1 MIVKAVNG
9 LVKGASDGGIK
20 CAIKHVID
28 KYGQNVAGGIE
39 QGKCIML
46 GQIMLQLCLKKL

>member
-9 LVKGASDGGIK
+9 LVKGAIDGGIK

-28 KYGQNVAGGIE
+28 KYGQNVVVG
-39 QGKCIML
+39 
-46 GQIMLQLCLKKL
+46 LKKI